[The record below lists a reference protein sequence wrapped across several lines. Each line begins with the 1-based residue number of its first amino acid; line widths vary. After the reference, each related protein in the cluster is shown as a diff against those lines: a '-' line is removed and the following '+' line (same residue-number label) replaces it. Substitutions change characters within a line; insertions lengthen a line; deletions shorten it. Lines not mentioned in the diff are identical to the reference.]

1 MNIAPTLISALARQ
15 NVAFDTLHHAHSHSS
30 MDSAHAAH
38 IPAEQLAKPVI
49 LEDEKGYVMALVPAN
64 QHVKI
69 RELNH
74 FLSRKM
80 GLATEAEVAEL
91 FSDCEPGAIPPYGE
105 AYGLETVV
113 DYSFD
118 DYNDIYLEGGN
129 HTDLLHLSGND
140 FRQIMETAH
149 HANICMH

>member
-15 NVAFDTLHHAHSHSS
+15 DITFDTVHHTHSSCS

-38 IPAEQLAKPVI
+38 IPAEQLVKPVI
-49 LEDEKGYVMALVPAN
+49 LEDDAGYVMALVPAN
-64 QHVKI
+64 QQVKI

-74 FLSRKM
+74 FLRRKM
-80 GLATEAEVAEL
+80 GLATESEVAEL
-91 FSDCEPGAIPPYGE
+91 FSDCEAGAIPPLGE
-105 AYGLETVV
+105 AYGVETVV

-118 DYNDIYLEGGN
+118 DCTDVYLEGGN

-140 FRQIMETAH
+140 FRQLMETAH
-149 HANICMH
+149 HASICVH